1 MKISKIKE
9 LIGIDV
15 RSLALFRIGLASL
28 LLVDLFIRVQD
39 LSVHYSDE
47 GLLPR
52 SVLVDYFMEGWN
64 VSLHLISGKWQIQLF
79 FFIVQALS
87 ALALLLGFYTRIA
100 TIASWFLL
108 ISLQTRNP
116 LVLQGGDIVLR
127 MLLFWSMFLPLGS
140 FWSLDQCSKNKRAVP
155 LQVVSA
161 ASFALLIQICFIYW
175 FSIFFKSDGSWRHEG
190 TAVWYALSNELFA
203 TSIGLYLLQFP
214 LLLKGLTFATFY
226 LEALGPFF
234 AFSPI
239 LTGPLRSAT
248 AITFILFHLIALN
261 LTMTL
266 GIFPYV
272 CAIGWIVFLPTGLW
286 DRILRSWKRINI
298 PFLTRQSPGVERS
311 KVPQHLK
318 SNTQSLPPWR
328 ASFLSNTLAI
338 FFLTYVF
345 LWNTRTLNIPILPPE
360 LEGIGQLTRVDQYWN
375 MFAPYPLRSD
385 GWFVIPAKLRNG
397 KEVDLFTDGVSV
409 SWERPKGNLSSLYKN
424 DRWKSFMMNLIFD
437 EENSASLASFA
448 DYLGYQW
455 NSIHPYEENILALDI
470 VFMSKIN
477 EIDKIPQNF
486 HKVILWNQRFY

>member
-1 MKISKIKE
+1 
-9 LIGIDV
+9 
-15 RSLALFRIGLASL
+15 
-28 LLVDLFIRVQD
+28 
-39 LSVHYSDE
+39 
-47 GLLPR
+47 
-52 SVLVDYFMEGWN
+52 
-64 VSLHLISGKWQIQLF
+64 
-79 FFIVQALS
+79 
-87 ALALLLGFYTRIA
+87 
-100 TIASWFLL
+100 
-108 ISLQTRNP
+108 
-116 LVLQGGDIVLR
+116 
-127 MLLFWSMFLPLGS
+127 
-140 FWSLDQCSKNKRAVP
+140 
-155 LQVVSA
+155 
-161 ASFALLIQICFIYW
+161 
-175 FSIFFKSDGSWRHEG
+175 
-190 TAVWYALSNELFA
+190 
-203 TSIGLYLLQFP
+203 
-214 LLLKGLTFATFY
+214 
-226 LEALGPFF
+226 
-234 AFSPI
+234 
-239 LTGPLRSAT
+239 
-248 AITFILFHLIALN
+248 
-261 LTMTL
+261 MTL

-272 CAIGWIVFLPTGLW
+272 CAIGWIVFLPSWLW
-286 DRILRSWKRINI
+286 DRILRSRERINI
-298 PFLTRQSPGVERS
+298 PFLTRQSPGDERS
-311 KVPQHLK
+311 KVLQHLK
-318 SNTQSLPPWR
+318 PNTQSLPPWR
-328 ASFLSNTLAI
+328 ASLLSNTLAI